1 MDRFSPGVD
10 AVAHLISSF
19 AWPVA
24 VFALALKFGPSI
36 QGLLANISKIGV
48 KAGPLEANL
57 EARENAVAALSAAEA
72 IKTLQSPASD
82 VVSTKDV
89 VDTVREFTSDKYA
102 QSARNAQ
109 ILWVDDKPPKAA
121 YERKAFEAM
130 GANIVFALN
139 TEDALAKLSNR
150 KFDVIISDMSRPP
163 DEYAGYT
170 LLSKLPEKHP
180 PFVIFS
186 TSGDPRDDKEARRR
200 GAVGYTNSSSAL
212 FEMVMT
218 AMVNKQTG
226 DVIPN

>member
-24 VFALALKFGPSI
+24 VFALAVKFGPTI
-36 QGLLANISKIGV
+36 QSLLANISKIGV
-48 KAGPLEANL
+48 KAGPIEASL

-72 IKTLQSPASD
+72 VKTLQSSSD
-82 VVSTKDV
+82 TVSTKSV
-89 VDTVREFTSDKYA
+89 VDTVREFTSEKYV

-109 ILWVDDKPPKAA
+109 LLWVDDKPPKTA
-121 YERKAFEAM
+121 YERKAFEAI
-130 GANIVFALN
+130 GANIVFALD
-139 TEDALAKLSNR
+139 TDDALSKLSKR

-170 LLSKLPEKHP
+170 LLSKLPDPHP
-180 PFVIFS
+180 PFIIFS

-200 GAVGYTNSSSAL
+200 GAVGYTNSSSVL

-218 AMVNKQTG
+218 AMANRQAG